1 MGEMK
6 NIAPWNDGGQ
16 QPSKTVYKWGMYMK
30 AVKGMNSSITEGL
43 STTTVLGASQ
53 NFYTPLYMSTTVG
66 YSKTNVIG
74 RRGTTITGNETKGV
88 WGREI
93 KQNKMDKYEFFNAN
107 TYKFIGG
114 KDYKIEAKEGGST
127 VDGADENGNVGTYE
141 VKPYQKNYH
150 EVFQAYAK
158 NQSTIASHSIS
169 SISQGTYELGSVGAF
184 NIVSQG
190 QGISLLAQDGYLIQ
204 GGQTA
209 TITGTNSLSL
219 SSDNQVTASG
229 GGAQIQ
235 LAGGKATIGPTVDL
249 GVPGAVVALNANAI
263 DTLQNNLIQA
273 QAEAEQARLDA
284 EAAEAGFA
292 ARILNFLSY

>member
-1 MGEMK
+1 
-6 NIAPWNDGGQ
+6 
-16 QPSKTVYKWGMYMK
+16 
-30 AVKGMNSSITEGL
+30 
-43 STTTVLGASQ
+43 
-53 NFYTPLYMSTTVG
+53 
-66 YSKTNVIG
+66 
-74 RRGTTITGNETKGV
+74 
-88 WGREI
+88 
-93 KQNKMDKYEFFNAN
+93 MDKYEFFNAN

-114 KDYKIEAKEGGST
+114 KDYKIEAKEGGAT

-158 NQSTIASHSIS
+158 NQSTIASNSIS

-190 QGISLLAQDGYLIQ
+190 QGISLLALDGYLIQ